1 MCVCVCVCVRVCVS
15 EMEPDGGTGW
25 RVVRC
30 SILDTLGLQSLLAVS
45 SGERSAME
53 TETQDRQH
61 TGGAYSPG
69 GT

>member
-1 MCVCVCVCVRVCVS
+1 
-15 EMEPDGGTGW
+15 MEPDGGTGW

-30 SILDTLGLQSLLAVS
+30 SFLDTLGLQSLLAVS